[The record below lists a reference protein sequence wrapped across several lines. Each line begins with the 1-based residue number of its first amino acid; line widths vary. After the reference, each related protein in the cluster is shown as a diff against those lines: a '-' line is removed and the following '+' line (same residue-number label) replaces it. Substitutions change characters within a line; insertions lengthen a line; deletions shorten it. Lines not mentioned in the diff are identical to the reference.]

1 MAKVYYENNAD
12 LSVLDG
18 KKVGIIGFG
27 SQGHAHALNLHESGV
42 DVAVGLYPGSRSW
55 DLVKE
60 SGLDVGTVDEVAI
73 SCDIIMVLVPDQIA
87 FQVYKDHIEP
97 HLEPGKTLMFAHG
110 FNIHFDAINPPP
122 DIDVS
127 MIAPKGPGHLVRRV
141 FQEGGGVPALVAI
154 HQDATE
160 SALAVA
166 LAYGKGLGA
175 TKAGI
180 LETTFREETETDLF
194 GEQAVLCGGIAEMA
208 KAAFE
213 VLVEAGYQPESA
225 YFETFHEIKLIV
237 DLMYEGGLATML
249 SSVSDTAEYGAYTRG
264 TRIVTPDTK
273 AEMKKILSEVQQGEF
288 AREWLLENQVGQPHF
303 KALRRIT
310 AEHPIEFG
318 QLKIMH
324 QPREHKEITVE
335 NFIHKD
341 GRGKNNLAG
350 RHLATELVNCHAV
363 VFRRHRVL
371 IRKNVSL
378 PCGADFLRKGTHQAA
393 FA

>member
-154 HQDATE
+154 HQDASE

-208 KAAFE
+208 KTAFE

-264 TRIVTPDTK
+264 TRIVTPETK

-310 AEHPIEFG
+310 AEHPIE
-318 QLKIMH
+318 I
-324 QPREHKEITVE
+324 V
-335 NFIHKD
+335 
-341 GRGKNNLAG
+341 
-350 RHLATELVNCHAV
+350 
-363 VFRRHRVL
+363 
-371 IRKNVSL
+371 
-378 PCGADFLRKGTHQAA
+378 GAEVRSMMAWLNE
-393 FA
+393 